1 MPPKPDQRK
10 APSTPAAVDHSHHD
24 ARTRRSHLFH
34 AAVERVLRD
43 YRYICRRYCDAL
55 TEVHQRVAD
64 LDHRPPAVYAPIV
77 RPMPLKQLEGLAVMD
92 KLLAAHAAMLNT
104 NNLVDA
110 LGTKAAQLHESGLEV
125 GSSLSNVSQHT
136 LHTHCVHTYLTVL
149 DLSAF
154 TCMTHIQVLSLIV
167 ESTIATAWSLSS
179 ASWACATAASLFSL
193 ADASWLSNPLG
204 DSYGVQ

>member
-1 MPPKPDQRK
+1 MPPQPDQRK
-10 APSTPAAVDHSHHD
+10 APSTPAAADHSHHD
-24 ARTRRSHLFH
+24 ARTRRSHLFP

-136 LHTHCVHTYLTVL
+136 FTHLHNRSGSLCFHIHDTHTGTIPHRRVNHC
-149 DLSAF
+149 
-154 TCMTHIQVLSLIV
+154 HIVVVIL
-167 ESTIATAWSLSS
+167 
-179 ASWACATAASLFSL
+179 C
-193 ADASWLSNPLG
+193 
-204 DSYGVQ
+204 